1 MSTAE
6 SPEHTIA
13 RLQAELAAAVDRANT
28 AETQL
33 LEVHQAVR
41 AFREKRELVAQTRLI
56 DGPGPVVE
64 QPKATHSAPIPET
77 APSEINSSMSKAAWD
92 EPDPSLDERLTE
104 YLDKDFEPDRSR
116 KWMLE

>member
-1 MSTAE
+1 MLSE
-6 SPEHTIA
+6 SQDLTIA
-13 RLQAELAAAVDRANT
+13 RLRAELAAAEDRAIT

-41 AFREKRELVAQTRLI
+41 AFREKRELVAQTRRANQAVI
-56 DGPGPVVE
+56 SDEQPVVDAAPVPE
-64 QPKATHSAPIPET
+64 PATT
-77 APSEINSSMSKAAWD
+77 NFNSSMSNAAWD
-92 EPDPSLDERLTE
+92 EPDPSLDERLTK

>member
-6 SPEHTIA
+6 SPDHTIA
-13 RLQAELAAAVDRANT
+13 RLQAELAEAVHRANT

-33 LEVHQAVR
+33 LEVREAVR
-41 AFREKRELVAQTRLI
+41 AFRQKRELVAKTLLAN
-56 DGPGPVVE
+56 GSSPVEE
-64 QPKATHSAPIPET
+64 QPMPTAAPIPESPT
-77 APSEINSSMSKAAWD
+77 STINSSMSKAAWD
-92 EPDPSLDERLTE
+92 EPDPSLDERLTK